1 MPKIEKELKL
11 TRVNVNF
18 PTPLVE
24 RVKEYSLKLGVPT
37 TQGYILLLTKAL
49 DNENILEQLPM
60 LSELYKEFKSKELD
74 NKLLGSGAPPI
85 DGRAHENARNEF
97 QRNEVY

>member
-1 MPKIEKELKL
+1 MPKIDKKLKL

-24 RVKEYSLKLGVPT
+24 RVKDYSLKLGVPT

-60 LSELYKEFKSKELD
+60 LLELYKEFKSKEL
-74 NKLLGSGAPPI
+74 NK
-85 DGRAHENARNEF
+85 
-97 QRNEVY
+97 

>member
-60 LSELYKEFKSKELD
+60 LSELYKDFKSIELD
-74 NKLLGSGAPPI
+74 K
-85 DGRAHENARNEF
+85 
-97 QRNEVY
+97 

>member
-60 LSELYKEFKSKELD
+60 LSELYKEFKCKELD
-74 NKLLGSGAPPI
+74 N
-85 DGRAHENARNEF
+85 
-97 QRNEVY
+97 

>member
-1 MPKIEKELKL
+1 MGKIEKDLKL

-24 RVKEYSLKLGVPT
+24 RVKEYSIKLGVPT

-49 DNENILEQLPM
+49 DNENILEHLPM
-60 LSELYKEFKSKELD
+60 LSKMYEELKDFKESK
-74 NKLLGSGAPPI
+74 
-85 DGRAHENARNEF
+85 
-97 QRNEVY
+97 

>member
-49 DNENILEQLPM
+49 DNENILDQL

-74 NKLLGSGAPPI
+74 K
-85 DGRAHENARNEF
+85 
-97 QRNEVY
+97 

>member
-18 PTPLVE
+18 PTLLVE

-74 NKLLGSGAPPI
+74 K
-85 DGRAHENARNEF
+85 
-97 QRNEVY
+97 

>member
-1 MPKIEKELKL
+1 MPKMEKELKL

-18 PTPLVE
+18 PTSLVE
-24 RVKEYSLKLGVPT
+24 RVKDYSLKLGVPT

-49 DNENILEQLPM
+49 DNENILEHLPM

-74 NKLLGSGAPPI
+74 N
-85 DGRAHENARNEF
+85 
-97 QRNEVY
+97 

>member
-11 TRVNVNF
+11 TRVNVTF

-24 RVKEYSLKLGVPT
+24 RVKEYSLKLGIPT

-74 NKLLGSGAPPI
+74 N
-85 DGRAHENARNEF
+85 
-97 QRNEVY
+97 

>member
-1 MPKIEKELKL
+1 MPKLENELKL

-24 RVKEYSLKLGVPT
+24 RVKEYSLNLGVPT
-37 TQGYILLLTKAL
+37 TQGYVLLLTKAL

-74 NKLLGSGAPPI
+74 K
-85 DGRAHENARNEF
+85 
-97 QRNEVY
+97 

>member
-60 LSELYKEFKSKELD
+60 LSELSNSL
-74 NKLLGSGAPPI
+74 
-85 DGRAHENARNEF
+85 RAKN
-97 QRNEVY
+97 